1 MKKGSLLMLVL
12 LFIGIFAT
20 SCSDDDNE
28 GETLA
33 PLEGKWKLSQV
44 GTIVGETE
52 TLVDAPQNESGC
64 DRDFMDLR
72 ISNAVIFGDYDST
85 VSECALSETEGV
97 YTRSHNNLTV
107 VVGGVSTT
115 QDIVNLTL
123 SELKLKDPTGII
135 TVYKR

>member
-1 MKKGSLLMLVL
+1 MALL
-12 LFIGIFAT
+12 LFMGIFVS

-44 GTIVGETE
+44 GIMTGETE
-52 TLVDAPQNESGC
+52 TLSDAPQNESGC
-64 DRDFMDLR
+64 DRDYMDLR
-72 ISNAVIFGDYDST
+72 VSNAVIFGDYDSS
-85 VSECALSETEGV
+85 VSECELSETEGV
-97 YTRSHNNLTV
+97 YTRSHNNLTI

-135 TVYKR
+135 TVYTR